1 MACRQVVQS
10 DYCIDLS
17 SFCLMSLANYGKQQM
32 QKQIATVYNN
42 SKTDTSIPI
51 ITVLNLLE
59 IKQPAIGGI
68 EFNFK
73 SLQQIL
79 NLGHMIQFWM
89 CFCQMQGTARR
100 GQRPPI
106 RTHVETPHRRSYSV

>member
-68 EFNFK
+68 EFNYK

-79 NLGHMIQFWM
+79 NLAKTFVNTTECFANIQPPPA
-89 CFCQMQGTARR
+89 ARLAKM
-100 GQRPPI
+100 GKVYTLP
-106 RTHVETPHRRSYSV
+106 S